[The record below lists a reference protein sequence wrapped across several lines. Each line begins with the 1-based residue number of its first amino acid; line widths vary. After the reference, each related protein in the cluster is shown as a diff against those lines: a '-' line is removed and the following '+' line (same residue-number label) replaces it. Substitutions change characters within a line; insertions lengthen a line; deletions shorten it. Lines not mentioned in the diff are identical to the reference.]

1 MNISEI
7 GFHPNIILRGKS
19 VRERPTHSD
28 PQEHNIPNSSIVYNL
43 HARLS
48 KKKKVR
54 PLKNIWRKIK
64 ITI

>member
-1 MNISEI
+1 MNISKI

-28 PQEHNIPNSSIVYNL
+28 PQEHNIPNSSMVYNL

-48 KKKKVR
+48 KKKKR
-54 PLKNIWRKIK
+54 CGH
-64 ITI
+64 

>member
-1 MNISEI
+1 MNISKI

-28 PQEHNIPNSSIVYNL
+28 PQEHNIPNSSMVYNL

-48 KKKKVR
+48 KKKKSTAIE
-54 PLKNIWRKIK
+54 KYMEED
-64 ITI
+64 